1 MLGSIVRATLSNLSN
16 QTALLE
22 ACDWDER
29 EANAVCDYVAS
40 FLDGLRISEKTSW
53 DEFIAGVRSHI
64 KQVYGEQ
71 IAGIIINMIELQ
83 IKEAI
88 FYMESP
94 DA

>member
-1 MLGSIVRATLSNLSN
+1 MLGEIVRSTLSNLSN

-22 ACDWDER
+22 ACDWDEQ

-40 FLDGLRISEKTSW
+40 FLDSLSVSKDTEWK
-53 DEFIAGVRSHI
+53 EFIFGVRSHI
-64 KQVYGEQ
+64 KQVYGEP

-88 FYMESP
+88 FYMEGP